1 MPADPL
7 DVCLRLVRVQA
18 AVARRFDSEL
28 GPVHGISLGDLAIL
42 INLHGARGARMR
54 RVDLAVRML
63 LSQSGV
69 TRALAP
75 LERMGLVAREADP
88 RDARVGYATLTAAG
102 RAKLRETR
110 ATAERISRETFALGW
125 QSGEVDDLNHLLS
138 RLGATGLPS
147 PVAEQSG

>member
-28 GPVHGISLGDLAIL
+28 GPVHGVSLNDLAIL
-42 INLHGARGARMR
+42 LHLSAARGGRMR

-63 LSQSGV
+63 LSQSGI

-75 LERMGLVAREADP
+75 LERMGLVARESDP

-102 RAKLRETR
+102 RQKLRDAR
-110 ATAERISRETFALGW
+110 ATAERVSRETFSLGW
-125 QSGEVDDLNHLLS
+125 RESEIDDLTHLLT
-138 RLGATGLPS
+138 RLGATGVPS
-147 PVAEQSG
+147 PAAE

>member
-28 GPVHGISLGDLAIL
+28 GPVHGVSLNDLSIL
-42 INLHGARGARMR
+42 INLHGARGGRMR

-63 LSQSGV
+63 LSQSGI

-102 RAKLRETR
+102 RTKLREAR
-110 ATAERISRETFALGW
+110 ATAERISRETFSLGW
-125 QSGEVDDLNHLLS
+125 QPTEVDDLTHLLT

-147 PVAEQSG
+147 PAID

>member
-18 AVARRFDSEL
+18 AVSRRFDTEL
-28 GPVHGISLGDLAIL
+28 GAVHGLSLNDLAIL
-42 INLHGARGARMR
+42 LNLHGARGARMR

-63 LSQSGV
+63 LSQSGI

-88 RDARVGYATLTAAG
+88 RDARVGYATLTMAG
-102 RAKLRETR
+102 RQRLREAR
-110 ATAERISRETFALGW
+110 ATAERISRETFTPGW
-125 QSGEVDDLNHLLS
+125 QQQEVDSLTHLLT

-147 PVAEQSG
+147 PATD